1 MAYSRHDRNSQENE
15 KQQIKNKNKKQ
26 MEVERS
32 RNEARLKN
40 ETKKNEGWPVVVL
53 IATLELF
60 IR

>member
-1 MAYSRHDRNSQENE
+1 
-15 KQQIKNKNKKQ
+15 

-40 ETKKNEGWPVVVL
+40 ETKKKNEGWPVVVL